1 MYCIECRYHLYT
13 WIPRDKFKCSP
24 GFHLVLDVL
33 VHPIFRF
40 SISVGRH
47 QMGCTL
53 MATIKF
59 SSTIVGGPDL
69 IMCEVHHSMQWP
81 FKGRSV
87 SRAGNTHSIIPDPLL
102 SIYQS
107 RMTITNFAYVYIYI
121 YSCTATVSDE
131 NCQSFHRADIRR
143 PVFGTAA
150 HLLVQVTLAVPANCL
165 DGLNRLGY
173 CADVGIPVTPWAKF

>member
-1 MYCIECRYHLYT
+1 MYYIECRYHLYT
-13 WIPRDKFKCSP
+13 WMPRDKFTGCSP

-69 IMCEVHHSMQWP
+69 IMCEVHTVCNGHSWVDQSQEL
-81 FKGRSV
+81 GTRTV
-87 SRAGNTHSIIPDPLL
+87 SYLIPYL

-121 YSCTATVSDE
+121 Y
-131 NCQSFHRADIRR
+131 I
-143 PVFGTAA
+143 
-150 HLLVQVTLAVPANCL
+150 
-165 DGLNRLGY
+165 
-173 CADVGIPVTPWAKF
+173 